1 MELTPKNSIISE
13 LCRKSGKS
21 DEALAANRAH
31 SQSLSEAELMSLISG
46 ERKDLSKGLTLE
58 HSEEVP
64 ESSNVE
70 RYSIEINGKAGEAE
84 VTYNDSGYPVEIVE
98 RVEGQE
104 VRRVKY
110 KWNSGDKDSPAYVE
124 LTEERPDGSVR
135 VTTALDADNE
145 GKIKDTDFVCEQ
157 YKDKDENETVTYS
170 IGGVMRE
177 EKLKKDGKS
186 VTTLYNGTSYNAY
199 KAGELHRYF
208 QQTEKDGEVHYA
220 EYDGK
225 GNTYTV
231 VQNGESPALIAQKF
245 KVSTSS
251 LMKLNPQ
258 KGRKAIDQVGAR
270 IRVPGEYNADS
281 GVLKARLSAAANLK
295 KYSEQE
301 FKRTQERI
309 YSSTVEETTLGKDYG
324 GNYWKLA
331 SDLLGKGASKKEIN
345 DKALELEALNM
356 KTNPKLRKGSKILIT
371 KASTDSKTV
380 KELTALGFSAGAE
393 NNTFYKKYNA
403 LSGPEQQNV
412 KSMLRYLKS
421 QKITDKS
428 RIKSEINRVYPNI
441 NLFDS
446 DKIILNQGSGMFGT
460 GNKFGRGNGIPLE
473 RFVSEYLGLNI
484 HSKEGQ
490 EVYRRLNS
498 LPQSELDKI
507 TANDYK
513 SKLSSIGQKPQGLED
528 KSLKGVQR
536 SLGKYGVEI
545 RTSDEVRQDQQRY
558 QMSPEYKA
566 NLVRQVAA
574 EGAGIAYDRAIE
586 LIKAYQDNQGWLN
599 VGYWREKLG
608 GLLDLIVPENDYV
621 AMNFDGVI
629 RRLERERDY
638 VKSALRT
645 SSGSGSEFKR
655 KFKELT
661 GVEFDEGKVKEFLKL
676 ASKDSAKSG
685 EAYAA
690 AFGTKVLDS
699 VSGQIQT
706 VSITDGIGDIATML
720 VGTSWLKELGVM
732 KKMIGGTTKAV
743 GTLVKSGTV
752 AQNISRGLAGA
763 ELLGTWTAGSGTV
776 NNITMKR
783 ETSLEDWKNLAVNTA
798 ISSGVGFVGGITAE
812 SLSKVEKAVSD
823 YANKLIGKSSTSAS
837 QMNVK
842 AMEQILSSGKGMNGV
857 ELWGKFLKATSNT
870 NIAGGAAKF
879 AAEVGIFTGYDI
891 GVEVVKDLVDEEGH
905 LRASLKDPQEL
916 EAFLKERLGSQ
927 IQNLGLIKTIGHFI
941 EMRLGGKYGSMLSD
955 YEVLKRTNVKEL
967 NVNGVKK
974 YVIEVDNGNR
984 IIADSPQKVLQFFQS
999 SLYAEVYAKNM
1010 KTSETSSERGG
1021 GNTGSKEQA
1030 AQLGAAKA
1038 EVEKEVPTLPATQQ
1052 PVTPKVSLVTQPPT
1066 NVKSVKSTDA
1076 VSSQQ
1081 NNTDINM
1088 AEKRAQLKEKLQNSA
1103 QATMSYFNAQL
1114 EKVQTKDDAINLIAS
1129 MKQNIDGK
1137 VSSIF
1142 SKEDVQ
1148 KMFEPYNDN
1157 DMAGI
1162 KQIINEITKHITD
1175 SNIAGIC
1182 IKNILSNKVIQNTKD
1197 WNTISRFLNDKSAE
1211 NTEDLIDCKIND
1223 RFLSL
1228 QDDKQTKLIQDL
1240 YQLKD
1245 ETKNPLLNVD
1255 NIAVLAGQLK
1265 DLPLDNI
1272 KYLLSAKDENGNFIL
1287 NSKNIPSHNI
1297 DALKVFINNKQLFTP
1312 EIVKYIGKE
1321 FGTKNGS
1328 RINGADLIQG
1338 LVIANPNI
1346 TPEKCLAEIQ
1356 HQINNKLIKNPEL
1369 KELSNKYENI
1379 DINNQLENIEY
1390 TLDGVKDEKLLNY
1403 IHGTLNRLKDNNIG
1417 SGQAKQ
1423 ELENVQSLID
1433 AYHMVN
1439 KDYVNISNNVG
1450 QIPYYRQFIKFISQK
1465 YPALMERLTKKET
1478 TIDKVIKLLNFG
1490 NSSRIDE
1497 LKKDFEQDML
1507 YGKVIDFCK
1516 QNPKAEISKYLYEKY
1531 FVENS
1536 DMPKKLKAQC
1546 LDLNKKYGVKV
1557 FPSSYTK
1564 EADQVMKYI
1573 DQELSEWKRVR
1584 KDDAVLPPVIDFLL
1598 DKEDYYNENGAYGK
1612 GTAGAFA
1619 ESYTNNSISLKEM
1632 SLESVKYSIRHE
1644 IMHINKL
1651 QKSNAKIPDVMAVDE
1666 NGNIDFANCKY
1677 REEFIRAGIDPRH
1690 IPYAYTNV
1698 DEFASVALEGDTNQY
1713 SKEFKDL
1720 LVSIGVPKEA
1730 LNMEVINSDIKRNVE
1745 YIKNLEQ
1752 NISNVSLVD
1761 YVYGQKS
1768 AQTVEAAPEKI
1779 QKAAINNPNTPPV
1792 EAGDA
1797 YPEMEETVAPFAK
1810 RLTQTPD
1817 IQDLTNSEIKPV
1829 ILENGEFNDQGEF
1842 VSDGTYTKTETG
1854 NPMAK
1859 QETFKRYSSGDK
1871 KLANNFNELKTQV
1884 ANLFG
1889 EKKLATFEE
1898 KRLKNFVE
1906 KHPEL
1911 SVKDIS
1917 EIFADFSHITENT
1930 RIDFRYFYKELNQV
1944 ENLNN
1949 LKTNIN
1955 QFNKFITSMKSQKRD
1970 KSNILQYVVTQV
1982 LNENNIQQG
1991 IASVEPETFAKN
2003 LKYFE
2008 NIEPTLQSELV
2019 SNDIDFLM
2027 KPHDQKLIEKI
2038 NLVNEYNK
2046 WASEK
2051 AQDGS
2056 IILIKKK
2063 FNYFQ
2068 NISDKD
2074 FEQFKKNI
2082 ELIKNLIKNNVTSV
2096 DIQYRILGSKDSKYT
2111 DLCSKMQEEL
2121 GENFDYQYLYRFGN
2135 DNYNLKPVMKL
2146 INAFPETIKNMQA
2159 YKVYS
2164 LCNKYYSSND
2174 ESSKQNFLNTIEIIK
2189 KLPQLVSTGSRVN
2202 PHLLKDFL
2210 NNHKVENTDKIIEF
2224 LDLAEP
2230 QFLAKINLCKPNG
2243 NNSSSVIDFDKF
2255 FAPEHLNQIIECAKL
2270 HKQLPKEFLEYLNSE
2285 NSNIYANSKHTF
2297 QYEIPPEELH
2307 NRIEVIN
2314 QYKDKFSNK
2323 ILEDIYS
2330 GNMGLNS
2337 KTLNLLLSIPSD
2349 FAELMASHY
2358 PQSFM
2363 EKIPQEVID
2372 KFVDYVKKNKE
2383 DTSEETFQSFC
2394 NNLDNTF
2401 FYIFGNLTTE
2411 ELESLSFQSIA
2422 DLDEEALTQSA
2433 IQNLKNGIAA
2443 TPKVIRDFI
2452 RKDVGFDFYADW
2464 DKLIKD
2470 SNYPSLIAS
2479 LRDYTEAD
2487 LQNIGSKTIVKYLEQ
2502 GNYSTKSFNKEN
2514 IEVWKTVPQ
2523 DIKDKLADKAFN
2535 YLTSNSK
2542 IDVDMLKTKVE
2553 SLKGKELFDEMDS
2566 VSLYSVLT
2574 NKSPEFDKYLDIIIS
2589 RPNYNKNDINSTIY
2603 NLKKIQEQE
2612 NPDWDFVSELSNNP
2626 NIDPKE
2632 IPSLLVSI
2640 HNNQGS
2646 GAQQKD
2652 LARSLIAN
2660 KDVDNANIYFFM
2672 LSFTHS
2678 NKKLKTN
2685 DEKAI
2690 LAKNLLQRNDIPQ
2703 VDIPSLMTLIK
2714 GENPTIV
2721 RKFIE
2726 DLIDQKAL
2734 KVDQITKLFNIFNDR
2749 TYSAI
2754 NEKIQLTRNF
2764 LFTKNME
2771 LSDVE
2776 KILGVL
2782 RDITN
2787 PKVMNDINILVE
2799 QIWNK
2804 YPEKNIDDIIR
2815 FCGVYSVSEQISNI
2829 KTELAKELIKNPRIQ
2844 LKDISLLLSNCRNEN
2859 SKNFILQSLNEQK
2872 LNYSD
2877 ISKVANAISYNKNI
2891 ANKQIDLVD
2900 YMTEQE
2906 NYSMTDIPKLLWV
2919 FLDNQVIS
2927 PEILEN
2933 KIKDFVSAGVDT
2945 DLIIDICSNANAI
2958 SIFNNDV
2965 VNILKRLKD
2974 NGSDIKGIVQLIST
2988 GLIPTE
2994 LKDRIDTLLTLSYFT
3009 TEDKIILKKQ
3019 GVDIN
3024 NKITILMKMIDSK
3037 YPIVETSQENVI
3049 NFLQHIGNSEKAD
3062 ATIQEADFTQFG
3074 ETGIKLQYSR
3084 DEFIQNMDKIISE
3097 AGYKTQEYSTEDIE
3111 IPTLKLSE
3119 KDKVLTAQK
3128 ISELSLNHESETVN
3142 VILGDKMYEGKRFI
3156 GTQGGSNKAY
3166 YTQIG
3171 DKLYYI
3177 KYPTKDKLGQ
3187 SVEEVIASR
3196 LYRAAGIDSPNM
3208 EYVYNENGQIIGMAG
3223 EYVPQLKNAPYNRE
3237 QFTDGFAVDAWLANW
3252 DAPKNDNTQ
3261 YREDGVIKVDVG
3273 GSLHYRA
3280 KGEMKDFTQTVNE
3293 LSTLIEQNSS
3303 FLTMT
3308 KEELM
3313 NSLQHVINTP
3323 DEAIYKIIQESPL
3336 DDKRIIKTLI
3346 KRKEYITI
3354 FAKQLASLDESQYA
3368 NIFDLVNAAKIKT
3381 AQEFKEDINISEL
3394 LGYDRT
3400 KTGFEGLLN
3409 TTGDKEQTL
3418 TEEQQEL
3425 VDKLIAEIKKFTIEN
3440 RVADN
3445 LPISQDLRDFLNSIL
3460 KGIPEFAAIFEKPQH
3475 TNQDYTLDVHILKVL
3490 QDSIKDPLY
3499 NQLSDTGKI
3508 ILKFSTLLHD
3518 ISKRYLLE
3526 GSDKGHA
3533 AKSSEYVYSI
3543 LDRFNFPQEVK
3554 NRIIAIV
3561 ENHHWFQ
3568 AYNLKNIG
3576 EKEIATLCRNQ
3587 EDFLIYQIMA
3597 KADLKNVNKNFYMEK
3612 THASSFEEAEEK
3624 FAEEIARIQP
3634 YVDKLAQSQVVITS
3648 SKFVQVPERVTSS
3661 GRVLPAREFPK
3672 EKVNIN
3678 GVETEIPVLNL
3689 SQMDENTNLYQYG
3702 FDNITLKDL
3711 RLNVHMVANDR
3722 IYLDIFKTL
3731 AQNPMNNSAQSIS
3744 LISMDNK
3751 STYCNL
3757 KYGLVL
3763 DVSNENVS
3771 YAYYANTSSGYK
3783 KGFDDFVHEM
3793 FANNAYRAF
3802 VKDNFKS
3809 RMTEKGYE
3817 LSDKEYAAISKYM
3830 SKKQYPEK
3838 QIKSL
3843 KIGDK
3848 IFRKED
3854 LIDAFVYSRDQLIEQ
3869 NKIKTHGSHNEIV
3882 ALNSRIV
3889 GVIAK
3894 ENSINDCPGWLLK
3907 FAKDNN
3913 LPVFLVGQ

>member
-1 MELTPKNSIISE
+1 MDLTTKNSIISE
-13 LCRKSGKS
+13 LCRISGKS
-21 DEALAANRAH
+21 GEALAANRAH
-31 SQSLSEAELMSLISG
+31 LLSLSEAELISLISG
-46 ERKDLSKGLTLE
+46 ERKDLSKGVTLE

-64 ESSNVE
+64 EYSNVE
-70 RYSIEINGKAGEAE
+70 RYSIEINGKVGEAE

-208 QQTEKDGEVHYA
+208 QQTEKDGEVYYA

-281 GVLKARLSAAANLK
+281 GVLKARLSAVANLK

-309 YSSTVEETTLGKDYG
+309 YTSTVEENTLGKDYG
-324 GNYWKLA
+324 GNYWELA

-403 LSGPEQQNV
+403 LSGSEQQNV

-498 LPQSELDKI
+498 LSQSELDKI
-507 TANDYK
+507 SANDYK
-513 SKLSSIGQKPQGLED
+513 SQLSSIGKKTQGLAD

-545 RTSDEVRQDQQRY
+545 RTSDEVRQAQQRY

-566 NLVRQVAA
+566 NRVRQVAA

-608 GLLDLIVPENDYV
+608 CLLDLIVPENDCV

-676 ASKDSAKSG
+676 ASKNSAKSG

-706 VSITDGIGDIATML
+706 VSITDGVGDIATML
-720 VGTSWLKELGVM
+720 VGTSWLKELGAM

-743 GTLVKSGTV
+743 GTLVKSGTA

-798 ISSGVGFVGGITAE
+798 ISSGFGFVGGISAE
-812 SLSKVEKAVSD
+812 SLSKIEKAVSD

-955 YEVLKRTNVKEL
+955 YEVLKRTNEKEL

-1010 KTSETSSERGG
+1010 KPSETSSERGG

-1030 AQLGAAKA
+1030 VQLGAAKA
-1038 EVEKEVPTLPATQQ
+1038 EVETEVPTLLATQQ

-1103 QATMSYFNAQL
+1103 Q
-1114 EKVQTKDDAINLIAS
+1114 I
-1129 MKQNIDGK
+1129 
-1137 VSSIF
+1137 
-1142 SKEDVQ
+1142 
-1148 KMFEPYNDN
+1148 
-1157 DMAGI
+1157 
-1162 KQIINEITKHITD
+1162 
-1175 SNIAGIC
+1175 
-1182 IKNILSNKVIQNTKD
+1182 
-1197 WNTISRFLNDKSAE
+1197 
-1211 NTEDLIDCKIND
+1211 
-1223 RFLSL
+1223 
-1228 QDDKQTKLIQDL
+1228 
-1240 YQLKD
+1240 
-1245 ETKNPLLNVD
+1245 
-1255 NIAVLAGQLK
+1255 
-1265 DLPLDNI
+1265 
-1272 KYLLSAKDENGNFIL
+1272 
-1287 NSKNIPSHNI
+1287 
-1297 DALKVFINNKQLFTP
+1297 
-1312 EIVKYIGKE
+1312 
-1321 FGTKNGS
+1321 
-1328 RINGADLIQG
+1328 
-1338 LVIANPNI
+1338 
-1346 TPEKCLAEIQ
+1346 
-1356 HQINNKLIKNPEL
+1356 
-1369 KELSNKYENI
+1369 
-1379 DINNQLENIEY
+1379 
-1390 TLDGVKDEKLLNY
+1390 
-1403 IHGTLNRLKDNNIG
+1403 
-1417 SGQAKQ
+1417 
-1423 ELENVQSLID
+1423 
-1433 AYHMVN
+1433 
-1439 KDYVNISNNVG
+1439 
-1450 QIPYYRQFIKFISQK
+1450 
-1465 YPALMERLTKKET
+1465 
-1478 TIDKVIKLLNFG
+1478 
-1490 NSSRIDE
+1490 
-1497 LKKDFEQDML
+1497 
-1507 YGKVIDFCK
+1507 
-1516 QNPKAEISKYLYEKY
+1516 
-1531 FVENS
+1531 
-1536 DMPKKLKAQC
+1536 
-1546 LDLNKKYGVKV
+1546 
-1557 FPSSYTK
+1557 
-1564 EADQVMKYI
+1564 
-1573 DQELSEWKRVR
+1573 
-1584 KDDAVLPPVIDFLL
+1584 
-1598 DKEDYYNENGAYGK
+1598 
-1612 GTAGAFA
+1612 
-1619 ESYTNNSISLKEM
+1619 
-1632 SLESVKYSIRHE
+1632 
-1644 IMHINKL
+1644 
-1651 QKSNAKIPDVMAVDE
+1651 
-1666 NGNIDFANCKY
+1666 
-1677 REEFIRAGIDPRH
+1677 
-1690 IPYAYTNV
+1690 
-1698 DEFASVALEGDTNQY
+1698 
-1713 SKEFKDL
+1713 
-1720 LVSIGVPKEA
+1720 
-1730 LNMEVINSDIKRNVE
+1730 
-1745 YIKNLEQ
+1745 
-1752 NISNVSLVD
+1752 
-1761 YVYGQKS
+1761 
-1768 AQTVEAAPEKI
+1768 VEAAPEKI
-1779 QKAAINNPNTPPV
+1779 QKAAINTPNTTPV

-1797 YPEMEETVAPFAK
+1797 YPEMEETVAPFSK

-1829 ILENGEFNDQGEF
+1829 ILENGEFNNQGEF

-1930 RIDFRYFYKELNQV
+1930 RIDFRYFYKELNQI

-1955 QFNKFITSMKSQKRD
+1955 QFNKFITSMKNQKRD
-1970 KSNILQYVVTQV
+1970 KSDILQYVVTLV
-1982 LNENNIQQG
+1982 LNKNNIQQG

-2019 SNDIDFLM
+2019 YNDIDFLM

-2038 NLVNEYNK
+2038 NFVNEYNK

-2056 IILIKKK
+2056 IILIKKN

-2074 FEQFKKNI
+2074 FEQFKQNI

-2111 DLCSKMQEEL
+2111 DLSSKMQEEL

-2189 KLPQLVSTGSRVN
+2189 KLPQLVSSGSRIN
-2202 PHLLKDFL
+2202 LHLLNNFL
-2210 NNHKVENTDKIIEF
+2210 NNHKMENTDKIIEF

-2230 QFLAKINLCKPNG
+2230 QFLAKINLCNPNG
-2243 NNSSSVIDFDKF
+2243 NNSSSAIDFDKF

-2285 NSNIYANSKHTF
+2285 NSNIYVNSKHTF

-2383 DTSEETFQSFC
+2383 DTSEETFQCFC

-2422 DLDEEALTQSA
+2422 DLHEEALSPSA

-2452 RKDVGFDFYADW
+2452 RKDVGFDFYADS

-2479 LRDYTEAD
+2479 LSDYTEAD

-2566 VSLYSVLT
+2566 ESLYSILT
-2574 NKSPEFDKYLDIIIS
+2574 NKSSEFDKYLDIIIS

-2632 IPSLLVSI
+2632 IPSLLASI

-2672 LSFTHS
+2672 LSYKHS
-2678 NKKLKTN
+2678 NKKSKTN

-2714 GENPTIV
+2714 DENPTIV

-2734 KVDQITKLFNIFNDR
+2734 KVDQITKLFNVFNDK

-2776 KILGVL
+2776 KILSVL

-2804 YPEKNIDDIIR
+2804 YPEKNIDDITR

-2844 LKDISLLLSNCRNEN
+2844 LRDISLLLSNCRNEN
-2859 SKNFILQSLNEQK
+2859 SKNYILQSLNEQK

-2877 ISKVANAISYNKNI
+2877 ISKIANAISYNKNI
-2891 ANKQIDLVD
+2891 ANKQLDLVD

-2906 NYSMTDIPKLLWV
+2906 NYSMTDIPKLLLV
-2919 FLDNQVIS
+2919 FLDNNVIS

-2958 SIFNNDV
+2958 SIFNNEV

-2988 GLIPTE
+2988 GVIPTE
-2994 LKDRIDTLLTLSYFT
+2994 LKDRINTLLTLSYFT

-3074 ETGIKLQYSR
+3074 KTGIKLQYSR

-3097 AGYKTQEYSTEDIE
+3097 AGYKTQEYSTENIE

-3142 VILGDKMYEGKRFI
+3142 VILGNKIYEGKRFI

-3336 DDKRIIKTLI
+3336 DDKRITKILI

-3475 TNQDYTLDVHILKVL
+3475 TTQDYTLDVHILKVL

-3508 ILKFSTLLHD
+3508 ILKFATLLHD

-3576 EKEIATLCRNQ
+3576 EKEIAALCRNQ

-3597 KADLKNVNKNFYMEK
+3597 KADLKNVNKDFYMEK

-3648 SKFVQVPERVTSS
+3648 SKFVQVPERVTPS

-3771 YAYYANTSSGYK
+3771 YAYYANTNSGYK

-3809 RMTEKGYE
+3809 RMTEKGYD